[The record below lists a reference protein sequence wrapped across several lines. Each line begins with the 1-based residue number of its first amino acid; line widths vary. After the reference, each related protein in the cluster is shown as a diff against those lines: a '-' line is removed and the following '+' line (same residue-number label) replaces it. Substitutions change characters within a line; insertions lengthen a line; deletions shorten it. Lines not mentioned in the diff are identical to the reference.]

1 MCTLGCVN
9 GEVRLV
15 NGTSVVSSNPR
26 EGRVEVCINGTFG
39 TVCNSRWDT
48 LDAGV
53 VCRQLGY
60 SNTGKMAH
68 FPTLDSSTDL
78 SFILQVPRLMSFL
91 ALEQAPFTLAM
102 CSALEWRQ
110 VFQAAAAGTSS

>member
-1 MCTLGCVN
+1 MCILGCVN

-15 NGTSVVSSNPR
+15 NGTSVQIGSNPR
-26 EGRVEVCINGTFG
+26 EGRVEVCMNGTFG
-39 TVCNSRWDT
+39 TICNSRWDT

-60 SNTGKMAH
+60 SNAGRSGPLPPGK
-68 FPTLDSSTDL
+68 FLSDL
-78 SFILQVPRLMSFL
+78 SFFLQVPRLMSFL
-91 ALEQAPFTLAM
+91 EPEWVPFTLAM

-110 VFQAAAAGTSS
+110 IF